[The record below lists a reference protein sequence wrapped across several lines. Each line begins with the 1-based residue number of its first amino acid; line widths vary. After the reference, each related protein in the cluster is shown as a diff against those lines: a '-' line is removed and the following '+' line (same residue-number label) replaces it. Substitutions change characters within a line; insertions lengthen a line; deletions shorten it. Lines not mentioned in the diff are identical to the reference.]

1 MKNTKITCDICH
13 KDVDS
18 KRESRYRM
26 KCKQFGLDRAWHKID
41 ICQDCA
47 DRIKLIIRKEK
58 RHRDLLA
65 KEKAVSVLEDQLAN
79 CKSHLDFEDTSP
91 EQHKEMQDLVE
102 SLTLGITAL
111 KNYKVR

>member
-13 KDVDS
+13 KDIDS

-26 KCKQFGLDRAWHKID
+26 KCKQYGLDRVWHKID
-41 ICQDCA
+41 ICQDCV

-65 KEKAVSVLEDQLAN
+65 KEKAVAVLEDQLVN
-79 CKSHLDFEDTSP
+79 YKSHLNFANKSP
-91 EQHKEMQDLVE
+91 EQCREMQDLVD